1 MQTSKSIQEPSVGVV
16 VVVVKGDESALEG
29 TAHPRTICMTTWV
42 VPIGPRRPEEFSRSS
57 QDKASDDTGVR
68 PPQKRNLPFSGVW
81 C

>member
-16 VVVVKGDESALEG
+16 VVVKGDESALEG
-29 TAHPRTICMTTWV
+29 TAQPRIICMTTLV
-42 VPIGPRRPEEFSRSS
+42 NPIGPRRPEEFSKSS

-68 PPQKRNLPFSGVW
+68 PPQKRNLPFSGLW